1 MQIDFHHTVTYVL
14 ARLAGFPHEEADII
28 SYSSQYVDDAV
39 NSGTIRFNNS
49 AMYKRIS
56 SAHGMLDYRNFNEQS
71 NHSVWIPFHFLPGN
85 EGLPPDDNP
94 DSDFVH
100 KIVCT
105 PNSHVAKDVIRICI
119 RDHDRPYALHR
130 LGIALHTYMDTWA
143 HQNFAGINHETNNV
157 KDISIPE
164 EHRHSDTIDEI
175 RDFFRR
181 LRTKI
186 GNYFSNETLPLGH
199 GPALIYP
206 DLPYLEKW
214 SYSSG
219 KGDPI
224 VRHNL
229 DEFTEA
235 AKAAFRALI
244 NFRNEDQTLSSTD
257 DIPAQD
263 LGQIVENLRNFTRE
277 NSKKRH
283 KKWKKSIARGDF
295 SFGPANVDY
304 IHKGKNSWKY
314 QALGTEKEF
323 DTGKEKYEF
332 KPEFM
337 KSNWKLF
344 HDALQTHH
352 LEVLRDILP
361 KYGISAA

>member
-1 MQIDFHHTVTYVL
+1 
-14 ARLAGFPHEEADII
+14 
-28 SYSSQYVDDAV
+28 
-39 NSGTIRFNNS
+39 
-49 AMYKRIS
+49 
-56 SAHGMLDYRNFNEQS
+56 
-71 NHSVWIPFHFLPGN
+71 
-85 EGLPPDDNP
+85 
-94 DSDFVH
+94 
-100 KIVCT
+100 
-105 PNSHVAKDVIRICI
+105 
-119 RDHDRPYALHR
+119 
-130 LGIALHTYMDTWA
+130 
-143 HQNFAGINHETNNV
+143 
-157 KDISIPE
+157 
-164 EHRHSDTIDEI
+164 
-175 RDFFRR
+175 
-181 LRTKI
+181 
-186 GNYFSNETLPLGH
+186 
-199 GPALIYP
+199 
-206 DLPYLEKW
+206 
-214 SYSSG
+214 
-219 KGDPI
+219 

-277 NSKKRH
+277 NSKNRH
-283 KKWKKSIARGDF
+283 KKWKKSTARGDF